1 MGTTTQLLEPDIR
14 EAIAQ
19 RRFVELR
26 DALRGFDPPDIAELL
41 EEMEAKDAAVVFRL
55 LYREAAAEAFT
66 HLEPERQEEL
76 VDELG
81 DERTLR
87 LLEELSVDD
96 RAAFLGELPAEAAA
110 KLIGRLSPANRR
122 LTQQIL
128 NYPDESVG
136 RLMTSDYVR
145 VRKDWTVGQAI
156 EHIRRH
162 GRDAETIN
170 WVFVVGPRLKLL
182 DELPIRRLLLA
193 EPDATIESLCDGRFV
208 YLHATDD
215 REEAVR
221 VMARYDRTALP
232 VVDTDGSLMGIV
244 TFDDVADVAE
254 EEATEDFQK
263 LGGMEALDAPY
274 MQTGLVEML
283 RKRGFWLCGLFVMQ
297 VLTIGVIDRFQ
308 GSLEK
313 AAVLIVFI
321 PLIISSGGNTGTQA
335 ASLVIRALALE
346 EVDLADW
353 RRVVVRELAVGT
365 ALGLVL
371 GVMAWV
377 LVLTLNALGVAE
389 TSHASLVG
397 LAVGLAVLGIVVWG
411 VLLGSLFPLILQRLR
426 LDPAAISSPLVA
438 TLMDVSGLV
447 IYLLVATVVL
457 TGTLL

>member
-389 TSHASLVG
+389 TAHASLVG